1 MVMMIPHLSFPNG
14 KTVDFCFSFACVCFM
29 ECINNISNMDDMEIL
44 TSLKEEIL
52 DLLEGNADG
61 LDVLY

>member
-1 MVMMIPHLSFPNG
+1 
-14 KTVDFCFSFACVCFM
+14 
-29 ECINNISNMDDMEIL
+29 MDDMEIL
-44 TSLKEEIL
+44 TSIKEEIL